1 MTQIKK
7 RQIAVLDDDQI
18 QHILFKKR
26 AVNVASDIQLHFFEE
41 AELLLEF
48 MKGQE
53 LETIISDL
61 NLESMSGWNFIDE
74 LFKLGFEGKVFIMTS
89 SIISGDRA
97 KAKKEKRI
105 YGFYEKPLSDS
116 NLIQILTA

>member
-7 RQIAVLDDDQI
+7 RKIAVLDDDQI

-26 AVNVASDIQLHFFEE
+26 AAQIASDIHLHFFEE
-41 AELLLEF
+41 PEILLEF
-48 MKGQE
+48 IKTQQV
-53 LETIISDL
+53 ETIVSDL
-61 NLESMSGWNFIDE
+61 NLESMSGWDFIDQ

>member
-53 LETIISDL
+53 VETIISDL